1 MFIAVAGCLFGA
13 VGVGALLMADRR
25 LGEESS
31 MSASEALQCVMFR
44 RRWDAAGPNREVYS
58 AHCSAVGEPRPMR
71 KVQDERVREI
81 SGDSGGR
88 DARLP
93 EAA

>member
-1 MFIAVAGCLFGA
+1 MFVAVACCLFTSVA
-13 VGVGALLMADRR
+13 VAAMITVDRR
-25 LGEESS
+25 AGGDAM
-31 MSASEALQCVMFR
+31 MSASEALQCMMLR
-44 RRWDAAGPNREVYS
+44 KRWEAIGPNRDFYS

-81 SGDSGGR
+81 GGGSSGCNAG
-88 DARLP
+88 LP